1 MDLMFG
7 LATVDKMQG
16 DRLGRQ
22 LAHGWMGWESK
33 TMRRVRSLG
42 AKVLFTLATWMA
54 PTELRPTDVQQ
65 PRITTAGA

>member
-33 TMRRVRSLG
+33 RGRQLRMFG
-42 AKVLFTLATWMA
+42 AHVLIAVATWLT
-54 PTELRPTDVQQ
+54 PDDSQPTDIG
-65 PRITTAGA
+65 RTIAGTTGA